1 MKVTGASHPAG
12 AVGGDWYD
20 FIPLDEDRWGLVLAD
35 VSGKGT
41 AAGLLMSATRG
52 MLRSLAGAA
61 CTPAEVLGK
70 LNRLMVEDFP
80 SGRFVTLVYAVL
92 DPHKRTLIVA
102 NGGHL
107 PPLLVSE
114 CGKKL
119 IETDAGLPLGL
130 ALGTFSETTVTLPP
144 GAKLVFYSDGITEA
158 ENSAGDA
165 YGVNRL
171 REHFCQPSASADTI
185 LDEVKAFVAPAR
197 MQDDATVIVVHT

>member
-1 MKVTGASHPAG
+1 VVAASSNL
-12 AVGGDWYD
+12 
-20 FIPLDEDRWGLVLAD
+20 IPLDEDRWGLVLAD

-52 MLRSLAGAA
+52 MLRSLAETA
-61 CTPAEVLGK
+61 CTPAEVLTK

-92 DPHKRTLIVA
+92 DPHTRTLTIA

-114 CGKKL
+114 CETKL
-119 IETDAGLPLGL
+119 IQTETGLPLGL
-130 ALGTFSETTVTLPP
+130 ALGAFSETTVKLPP
-144 GAKLVFYSDGITEA
+144 GAKLAFYSDGITEA
-158 ENSAGDA
+158 EDA
-165 YGVNRL
+165 SGEQYGVNRL
-171 REHFCQPSASADTI
+171 QKHFCCATASADSI
-185 LDEVKAFVAPAR
+185 LEDVRGFVAPAP